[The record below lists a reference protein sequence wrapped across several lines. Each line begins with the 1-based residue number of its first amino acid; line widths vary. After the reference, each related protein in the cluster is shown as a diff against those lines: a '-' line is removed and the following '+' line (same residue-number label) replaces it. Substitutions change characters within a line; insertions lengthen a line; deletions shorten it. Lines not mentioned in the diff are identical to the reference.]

1 MAIGGLTFSIEIF
14 LLTKIVLRLGE
25 GLKKPPFSKPKTV
38 NRNNITALKMTI
50 NHKKGYKL
58 SKQNF
63 KKLYT
68 ASKQASA
75 LRNYGLAC
83 SLNIL
88 ASEELIKSFVLHLKY
103 LHPEVNFIDSD
114 KIFFNH
120 QHKHNELK
128 GFLNSTHKGLEL
140 FTFNVLE
147 DKEEFLSTL
156 PPIKIDEYKKEYAD
170 IERVKE
176 RTEYIRRIEIDI
188 DEIFDWLDQANNEKN
203 LGLYVGFDKKDRK
216 WQSPSEFS
224 KKQFK
229 KEKEYTKLLKLHFK
243 NAIDIT
249 TFMKEL
255 RIRGINID
263 N

>member
-1 MAIGGLTFSIEIF
+1 MS
-14 LLTKIVLRLGE
+14 
-25 GLKKPPFSKPKTV
+25 
-38 NRNNITALKMTI
+38 TI
-50 NHKKGYKL
+50 IDNEKGYKL
-58 SKQNF
+58 SKKNF
-63 KKLYT
+63 KKLFI

-103 LHPEVNFIDSD
+103 LHPEVNFINSD

-120 QHKHNELK
+120 KFKHDELK
-128 GFLNSTHKGLEL
+128 SFLKSTHNGLEL

-147 DKEEFLSTL
+147 DKEEFLSLL
-156 PPIKIDEYKKEYAD
+156 PLNKVDEYKKEYKD
-170 IERVKE
+170 IEIVKK
-176 RTEYIRRIEIDI
+176 RTEYIRKFEIDL
-188 DEIFDWLDQANNEKN
+188 DEIFVWLDQANNEKN
-203 LGLYVGFDKKDRK
+203 LGLYVDYDKKSK
-216 WQSPSEFS
+216 LWNSPSDFV
-224 KKQFK
+224 KTQFK

-255 RIRGINID
+255 RTRGILED
-263 N
+263 

>member
-1 MAIGGLTFSIEIF
+1 
-14 LLTKIVLRLGE
+14 
-25 GLKKPPFSKPKTV
+25 
-38 NRNNITALKMTI
+38 MTLD
-50 NHKKGYKL
+50 HKKGHKL

-103 LHPEVNFIDSD
+103 LRPEISFINFD
-114 KIFFNH
+114 KIFLNH
-120 QHKHNELK
+120 QVKHNELK
-128 GFLNSTHKGLEL
+128 SFLNSTHKGLEL
-140 FTFNVLE
+140 FAFNVLE
-147 DKEEFLSTL
+147 GKEEFLSTL
-156 PPIKIDEYKKEYAD
+156 PENKIEEYKKEYID
-170 IERVKE
+170 IERVKK
-176 RTEYIRRIEIDI
+176 RTEIIRSIEIDI
-188 DEIFDWLDQANNEKN
+188 DEVFNWLDQANSEKN
-203 LGLYVGFDKKDRK
+203 LGLYVDFNKTNGEWK
-216 WQSPSEFS
+216 SPSDFR

-255 RIRGINID
+255 KLRGINID
-263 N
+263 E